1 MLIGQEKIVSAGEDI
16 VHAGPA
22 RLNQQGCGDSVA
34 RRSSGKHEAFLD
46 VIGIALPSGDSGSFL
61 RGVVEQPAHL
71 LGVQISRAAG
81 SGSSAEI
88 SGDAMGGPVSF
99 DSIFLAT
106 QSHGYARPDVVS
118 QRNRAHK
125 TRAVDAE
132 LLSYGQGCGNGR
144 AARV

>member
-1 MLIGQEKIVSAGEDI
+1 MLIGQEKIVSAGED
-16 VHAGPA
+16 VVYAGPA
-22 RLNQQGCGDSVA
+22 RLNQQGRGDSVA
-34 RRSSGKHEAFLD
+34 RRSSGKHETFLD
-46 VIGIALPSGDSGSFL
+46 MIGIALPSRDAGSFL

-106 QSHGYARPDVVS
+106 PRHRHAVPAVVS
-118 QRNRAHK
+118 Q
-125 TRAVDAE
+125 
-132 LLSYGQGCGNGR
+132 S
-144 AARV
+144 